1 MKTTIDLLNRAMLGA
16 KSERQLS
23 QDLGLY
29 PTAITT
35 ARTRGNLSPA
45 IAAKLAERLGEDVAT
60 WMARAVLEAAHGTQ
74 ARTLKRTMKEAQL
87 L

>member
-60 WMARAVLEAAHGTQ
+60 WAPALPRSAQSRTGSRASHH
-74 ARTLKRTMKEAQL
+74 
-87 L
+87 